1 MNMRNKLA
9 SFMYGRNGMDAL
21 YYFILGI
28 LGVLMIVNAFLHWI
42 ALILIEFLLLVYLIF
57 RVLSKNTRQRQRENA
72 RFLQIKRKLI
82 RFFKLQKAKIRD
94 RKTHVFKACPI
105 CKAVL
110 RLPKTKGTHTVRC
123 PRCQQV
129 FDVKI

>member
-57 RVLSKNTRQRQRENA
+57 RVLSKNTR
-72 RFLQIKRKLI
+72 
-82 RFFKLQKAKIRD
+82 
-94 RKTHVFKACPI
+94 
-105 CKAVL
+105 
-110 RLPKTKGTHTVRC
+110 
-123 PRCQQV
+123 
-129 FDVKI
+129 